1 MATLRP
7 RTPLPQGSHKNV
19 IPAAELDENSLRYP
33 GWRIA
38 MASAAC
44 VFVSFASML
53 VYTFNIFLKPLT
65 EAFGWSREGA
75 SAAFGVGALA
85 VAACSP
91 LIGHLLDRYPARRI
105 ILPCMAVFGC
115 AFASLS
121 LLTPHL
127 WHLYLVFLLLGIVG
141 NGTAQL
147 AYSRVITTWFVH
159 RRGVAYSMLLAGS
172 AIGAMVLPPI
182 ADALIRNVGWRG
194 AYACMG
200 GAVLLIGLPCASRV
214 RSRTNSFHSAATP
227 TTGATLGEGLRSRI
241 FWIIVAMLFL
251 VSVSQNG
258 AIAHLSALLTDRGI
272 PTANA
277 ALVVSSMGAA
287 ILIGRVTTGWLL
299 DRFFAPRVAFWL
311 LVVGALGTFLLSGAK
326 TMVTAVLG
334 TTLIGVGMG
343 GEADI
348 TPYLLARYFGLRAFS
363 TLYALTWTFYAV
375 AGAIGPVLMGRAF
388 DLTGSYRVLLIQLS
402 VAMLAAG
409 ALLFLLPRYKAL
421 SAPNSALSSDDLA
434 AVAGA
439 D

>member
-1 MATLRP
+1 M
-7 RTPLPQGSHKNV
+7 PQ
-19 IPAAELDENSLRYP
+19 PTAAPSEFDEHSLRYP

-38 MASAAC
+38 LASAAC

-65 EAFGWSREGA
+65 VAFGWSREGA

-85 VAACSP
+85 IAACSP

-105 ILPCMAVFGC
+105 VIPCIAVFGC

-127 WHLYLVFLLLGIVG
+127 WHLYAVFLVLGIVG

-147 AYSRVITTWFVH
+147 AYSRVITTWFVYK
-159 RRGVAYSMLLAGS
+159 RGVAYSMLLAGS

-182 ADALIRNVGWRG
+182 ADALIRAVGWRG
-194 AYACMG
+194 AYALLG
-200 GAVLLIGLPCASRV
+200 GAVLLIGLPCAWRV
-214 RSRTNSFHSAATP
+214 RSRPNSFHSSAAP
-227 TTGATLGEGLRSRI
+227 TTGATLGDGLRSRI

-251 VSVSQNG
+251 VSISQNG

-272 PTANA
+272 PTASA

-287 ILIGRVTTGWLL
+287 ILVGRLATGWLL
-299 DRFFAPRVAFWL
+299 DRFFAPRVAFCL
-311 LVVGALGTFLLSGAK
+311 LAVCALGSFLLSEA
-326 TMVTAVLG
+326 TSMSTAVLG

-343 GEADI
+343 GEADV
-348 TPYLLARYFGLRAFS
+348 TPYLLARYFGLRSFS
-363 TLYALTWTFYAV
+363 TLYALTWTFYAI

-402 VAMLAAG
+402 VATLAAG
-409 ALLFLLPRYKAL
+409 ALLFLLPRYNAL
-421 SAPNSALSSDDLA
+421 PAHDAAASPDTLA
-434 AVAGA
+434 VAAGA